1 MNAQG
6 FFLHGLFSPHSGDK
20 RTLQTQLH
28 WTFRVTVALCFI
40 GHGTWGL
47 ITKSGWLPFF
57 ASQGIE
63 PELAWTLQPI
73 IGAFDI
79 IMAFLLLWR
88 PNRAILIWMF
98 LWAIWTAMLRP
109 LAGNLEK
116 VEVYEL
122 TSEQIKSLTGKHAV
136 PPGSFTTK
144 GPEGKYILQRVGPV
158 KKGYERI
165 NEPFAMNLS
174 YQSKETRAEFFGKIS
189 SKERNE
195 RWWVPIRGK
204 AKPEKTQTWEFWERA
219 GNWGP
224 PFMLLIMGGAFAL
237 RRKDLLGNYEKPEI
251 KDSTVDTI
259 FFLCKLCLALLLIG
273 HAGFGFAVQKQM
285 LISHWQA
292 IGITGAD
299 ATFISQVG
307 YAEFALGV
315 LIFLAPIRPLIFLA
329 LGWKLFTEFL
339 YVPADTV
346 SGMGIVNIFE
356 WIERWGDFGIPL
368 AMLYIL
374 SYRAK
379 KGA

>member
-1 MNAQG
+1 MNAKE
-6 FFLHGLFSPHSGDK
+6 FFLHGLFSPHSGDRK
-20 RTLQTQLH
+20 TLQAQLH
-28 WTFRVTVALCFI
+28 WTLRVTVALCFI

-63 PELAWTLQPI
+63 PELAWALQPV

-79 IMAFLLLWR
+79 IMALLLLR
-88 PNRAILIWMF
+88 KSNRAILIWMF
-98 LWAIWTAMLRP
+98 LWALWTAMLRP

-116 VEVYEL
+116 VEVDGVW
-122 TSEQIKSLTGKHAV
+122 TVQIREEAR
-136 PPGSFTTK
+136 PD
-144 GPEGKYILQRVGPV
+144 
-158 KKGYERI
+158 
-165 NEPFAMNLS
+165 
-174 YQSKETRAEFFGKIS
+174 
-189 SKERNE
+189 
-195 RWWVPIRGK
+195 
-204 AKPEKTQTWEFWERA
+204 KTQTWEFWERA

-224 PFMLLIMGGAFAL
+224 PLMLLVMGGAFAL
-237 RRKDLLGNYEKPEI
+237 RRKDLLGDYEEPEI
-251 KDSTVDTI
+251 KDSTIDTV

-285 LISHWQA
+285 LIDHWQS
-292 IGITGAD
+292 IGVNAD
-299 ATFISQVG
+299 ADFISQIG

-315 LIFLAPIRPLIFLA
+315 LIFVAPIRPLIFLA

-346 SGMGIVNIFE
+346 TGMGIVNIFE
-356 WIERWGDFGIPL
+356 WIERWGDYGIPL